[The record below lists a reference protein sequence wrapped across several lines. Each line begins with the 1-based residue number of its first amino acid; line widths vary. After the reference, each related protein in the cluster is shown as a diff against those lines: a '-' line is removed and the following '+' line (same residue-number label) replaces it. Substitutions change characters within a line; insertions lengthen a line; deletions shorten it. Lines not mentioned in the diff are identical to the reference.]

1 MVMVYQTVGNTIAQ
15 WQESSPLT
23 WSMQE
28 TIGKGDDQQINTIE
42 LDIRSLADGYEM
54 TFLLALKDALTD
66 RRHRVSLRSIEN
78 ETQAIKSLL
87 KLSHQKGIMI
97 GKVAQIDSTFLLG
110 LHECS
115 DSITAENLDRFKRL
129 FKTNR
134 TNTKL
139 FDGTLYPEDFPVK
152 TSKRGQKGDRIN
164 NILSNALTR
173 SAMVS
178 VLDIVEEAYEAERI
192 DIGQYSFAKLA
203 FNIFCRPSSYRQL
216 RVKDLELD
224 TNKET
229 GEISYFLYVLPA
241 KSRVK
246 NPKRI
251 QFRLHR
257 DVGQIL
263 ALQRQSV
270 VETYGHKVQKCDM
283 VKLALFPAR
292 MVKSDGTWTSAYANS
307 NYGMSSGST
316 AFTSA
321 YLTPIKQLASRAMS
335 FNGLR
340 HTIGTQLAQMKCS
353 AQTIAAVLKHA
364 DDTTCQTYVDIVFD
378 GLIDELSDALQ
389 PGFEEH
395 FPVFKGVFKGFCSK
409 NNEIPRERA
418 IVSEDLSTGRTET
431 IAACGRNVICQY
443 APLACYPCPRFIP
456 CWDADHSINLDIVER
471 EIHQFEGQ
479 GLAMQHEVK
488 KYKHLRNG
496 IRVVMIACDVK
507 RKELEMESAS
517 RAYDRY

>member
-1 MVMVYQTVGNTIAQ
+1 
-15 WQESSPLT
+15 
-23 WSMQE
+23 MQE
-28 TIGKGDDQQINTIE
+28 TIGKGDVQRTNTIE

-54 TFLLALKDALTD
+54 TFLLALKDALFA
-66 RRHRVSLRSIEN
+66 RRHRVSLRSVEN
-78 ETQAIKSLL
+78 DTQAIKSLL
-87 KLSHQKGIMI
+87 KQIQQKGIMI
-97 GKVAQIDSTFLLG
+97 GKVTQIDSTFLLG
-110 LHECS
+110 LRECS
-115 DSITAENLDRFKRL
+115 GSITAENLNRFKRL
-129 FKTNR
+129 FKANR

-139 FDGTLYPEDFPVK
+139 FDGTLYPEDFPVI
-152 TSKRGQKGDRIN
+152 TSKRGQKGDRIS
-164 NILSNALTR
+164 NILSKALTR

-178 VLDIVEEAYEAERI
+178 VLDTIEEAYEAKRI
-192 DIGQYSFAKLA
+192 DIGHYSFAKLA

-224 TNKET
+224 TNRET
-229 GEISYFLYVLPA
+229 GETSYFLYVLPA
-241 KSRVK
+241 KSRVR

-257 DVGQIL
+257 DVGQTL
-263 ALQRQSV
+263 ALQRQAV
-270 VETYGHKVQKCDM
+270 VETYGHNVDKCDLG
-283 VKLALFPAR
+283 KLALFPAR
-292 MVKSDGTWTSAYANS
+292 LTKSDGTWFSTYANS
-307 NYGMSSGST
+307 NYGMSAESA
-316 AFTSA
+316 AFTGA
-321 YLTPIKQLASRAMS
+321 YLVPIRKLASCAMS

-364 DDTTCQTYVDIVFD
+364 DDTTCQTYVDLVFD
-378 GLIDELSDALQ
+378 GMIDELSDALH

-409 NNEIPRERA
+409 NDKIPHERA
-418 IVSEDLSTGRTET
+418 IVSEDLSSGRTET

-443 APLACYPCPRFIP
+443 APLACYTCPRFIP

-479 GLAMQHEVK
+479 GLALQHEVR
-488 KYKHLRNG
+488 KYKNLRNG

-507 RKELEMESAS
+507 RKALEMESS
-517 RAYDRY
+517 S